1 MFCGKLRE
9 TSSSSSSLQL
19 DLLQNMDVETWE
31 ISARHVNASQWHH
44 PYLGR
49 SLDPFL
55 TRVEH
60 GCTPVIADQLL
71 NSDDMWVKCGVP
83 SSLPASDV
91 FFALAKTHPLFTDE
105 QFKPS
110 WIPWAPSC
118 FVWGFPYKQGT
129 PIAGWSVMDHPME
142 NMDDLEVP
150 GTPILGKP
158 PYLSK
163 HSYEH
168 VRPPSWGAHAPSPS
182 NLCCVANKW
191 QVSWAKSLRFRI
203 FRCFICNFS
212 CKSHDFSWFHSSFVF
227 FRLENETGTPVP
239 HLRWAPR
246 CHWDLKIHNWRSLCP
261 ESVAG
266 HPRTH
271 GSLVLPGLPWPMAT
285 WQWKITHFLPL
296 NVVHV
301 G

>member
-1 MFCGKLRE
+1 M
-9 TSSSSSSLQL
+9 
-19 DLLQNMDVETWE
+19 
-31 ISARHVNASQWHH
+31 
-44 PYLGR
+44 
-49 SLDPFL
+49 
-55 TRVEH
+55 
-60 GCTPVIADQLL
+60 IADQLL

-168 VRPPSWGAHAPSPS
+168 VRPPS
-182 NLCCVANKW
+182 
-191 QVSWAKSLRFRI
+191 
-203 FRCFICNFS
+203 
-212 CKSHDFSWFHSSFVF
+212 
-227 FRLENETGTPVP
+227 
-239 HLRWAPR
+239 
-246 CHWDLKIHNWRSLCP
+246 
-261 ESVAG
+261 
-266 HPRTH
+266 
-271 GSLVLPGLPWPMAT
+271 
-285 WQWKITHFLPL
+285 
-296 NVVHV
+296 
-301 G
+301 